1 MLQTLLSGLSLTK
14 ALQLGIS
21 TSSVEGKSSKIIEIV
36 YRGRPISVSMYST
49 HLS

>member
-14 ALQLGIS
+14 TLRLGIS

-36 YRGRPISVSMYST
+36 YRGRPVSVSKHNT
-49 HLS
+49 LI